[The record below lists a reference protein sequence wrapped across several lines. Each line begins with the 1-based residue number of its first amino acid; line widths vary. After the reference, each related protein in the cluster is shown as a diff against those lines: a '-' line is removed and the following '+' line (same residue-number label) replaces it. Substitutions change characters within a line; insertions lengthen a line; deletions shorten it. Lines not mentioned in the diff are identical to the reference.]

1 MQYITSLP
9 QISLSPSPPPLET
22 WMPCVVI
29 RQPLEAA
36 IMRLMY
42 SIVAA
47 EQQWKSGGEKP
58 DRGAE
63 Q

>member
-1 MQYITSLP
+1 
-9 QISLSPSPPPLET
+9 
-22 WMPCVVI
+22 MPCVVI